1 MKKTLTVNLGGTV
14 FHIDEDAYQL
24 LDKYLANLRIHFRK
38 EEGSEE
44 IMNDFEMRI
53 SELFNERVR
62 LGYEVITIEHVE
74 EVIKRMG
81 KPEELFEGEE
91 EKEYKEEARTQ
102 AFQEE
107 EIPRGPKK
115 LMRDP
120 DNRVLG
126 GVAGGIAAYMG
137 WDVTAV
143 RLAMIILL
151 FIPYAP
157 IIILYLILWL
167 VMPLARTAADKLMM
181 RGQSVT
187 LENIGKTV
195 TDGFEKV
202 SNNVN
207 DYMSSDKPRSFLQK
221 LADLFVGV
229 VGFILKFL
237 AILIGIILLPPLLLV
252 AFILVVVTFALI
264 AGGTGFLYQLSPF
277 GANLIAGAPISLAIM
292 GCIGFILLIG
302 IPIFAL
308 VYAICMQLFK
318 AKPLPNTAKWT
329 LLILW
334 LVSVVLCVIYFYQ
347 TGINGW
353 STLPWYN
360 FFNIYNRIMKKSY
373 SFILVLILMAGLLCS
388 CHINKVSGDGNVV
401 SKEIPIK
408 DYDEIQIEGEN
419 VDFKYMQSDD
429 VPYLK
434 VETDQNIMDLL
445 DINTDSKVL
454 VVRPKNR
461 HTGINPTRFIVITN
475 STALKEF
482 KMAGGGNC
490 DLGKGLNGKKL
501 EIRFAGGGTIK
512 ADSIAITRLDCE
524 IAGSGTVSLSGKT
537 EKMNIKSAGS
547 SKIKAFGLE
556 TEELTCKAA
565 GSTHIEITANKAIS
579 TKIAGSGTIRYKR
592 NPNIKEKSIIGSG
605 SITKVD

>member
-62 LGYEVITIEHVE
+62 LGHEVITIEHVE

-81 KPEELFEGEE
+81 KPEELFGGED
-91 EKEYKEEARTQ
+91 EKEYVREESKAHT
-102 AFQEE
+102 FQEE
-107 EIPRGPKK
+107 ETTGGRKK

-126 GVAGGIAAYMG
+126 GVASGIAAYMG
-137 WDVTAV
+137 WDITAI
-143 RLAMIILL
+143 RLIMIVLL

-157 IIILYLILWL
+157 IVILYLILWL

-181 RGQSVT
+181 RGKSVT

-202 SNNVN
+202 SSNVN
-207 DYMSSDKPRSFLQK
+207 DYMSSDKPRSFLQQ
-221 LADLFVGV
+221 LADLFVNV

-264 AGGTGFLYQLSPF
+264 AGGTGVLYHLSPF
-277 GANLIAGAPISLAIM
+277 GADLLAGTPIPLAIM

-334 LVSVVLCVIYFYQ
+334 IISVALSVAYFYQ

-360 FFNIYNRIMKKSY
+360 FFNI
-373 SFILVLILMAGLLCS
+373 
-388 CHINKVSGDGNVV
+388 
-401 SKEIPIK
+401 
-408 DYDEIQIEGEN
+408 
-419 VDFKYMQSDD
+419 
-429 VPYLK
+429 
-434 VETDQNIMDLL
+434 
-445 DINTDSKVL
+445 
-454 VVRPKNR
+454 
-461 HTGINPTRFIVITN
+461 
-475 STALKEF
+475 
-482 KMAGGGNC
+482 
-490 DLGKGLNGKKL
+490 
-501 EIRFAGGGTIK
+501 
-512 ADSIAITRLDCE
+512 
-524 IAGSGTVSLSGKT
+524 
-537 EKMNIKSAGS
+537 
-547 SKIKAFGLE
+547 
-556 TEELTCKAA
+556 
-565 GSTHIEITANKAIS
+565 
-579 TKIAGSGTIRYKR
+579 
-592 NPNIKEKSIIGSG
+592 
-605 SITKVD
+605 